1 MATLTITRGDS
12 ERLNAVIT
20 PYTAASSLRF
30 MAKRKLKDADA
41 DAIIDKSLGSGI
53 TVTIVG
59 DENTPAEAQIT
70 INPSDTQVL
79 PNKRE
84 PPVVLLYDLVDG
96 ANHTLDTG
104 EIIVEPEVLTGA

>member
-12 ERLNAVIT
+12 ERLKAVIT
-20 PYTAASSLRF
+20 PYTAAASLRF
-30 MAKRKLKDADA
+30 MAKRKLKDADE
-41 DAIIDKSLGSGI
+41 DAVIDKSLGAGI
-53 TVTIVG
+53 TITVAG
-59 DENTPAEAQIT
+59 DEDTPAEAQIV
-70 INPSDTQVL
+70 INPADTATL

-84 PPVVLLYDLVDG
+84 PPVILLYDLVDG